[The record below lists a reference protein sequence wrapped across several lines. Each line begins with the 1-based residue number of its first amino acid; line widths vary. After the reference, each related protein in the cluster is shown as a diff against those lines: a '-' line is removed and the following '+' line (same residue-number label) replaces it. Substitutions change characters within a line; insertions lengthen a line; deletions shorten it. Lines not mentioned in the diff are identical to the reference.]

1 LLPASTTGD
10 QHRETVTA
18 AAKLVEYGLAVV
30 PFVSAVRRRAG
41 GEMNDLWNLRHA
53 FVDTG
58 QRIGL
63 VVHDDKNLQ
72 LIQVFNTV
80 GK

>member
-1 LLPASTTGD
+1 M
-10 QHRETVTA
+10 
-18 AAKLVEYGLAVV
+18 
-30 PFVSAVRRRAG
+30 PFVSAAQRRAC
-41 GEMNDLWNLRHA
+41 GEMDDLGNLRHA

-72 LIQVFNTV
+72 LIQVDNNIW
-80 GK
+80 K